1 MQSYNPL
8 YRKFIDDRNFIVPN
22 QMTRA
27 KFYLIKE
34 YEYIDGTK
42 GKYSEFSAPII
53 YTLFVSKVKDV
64 VHAVKV
70 SNVNPTII
78 KRFFGKFVNEETEM
92 LEMKGGSMKFYENVV
107 SKVPVVSNDSYRT
120 YKLSG
125 LTKIIE
131 LSMDVNEL
139 TPKRMNVIGIS
150 KKSQL
155 KNIKDVTIS
164 FLVDRSIFSIFY

>member
-1 MQSYNPL
+1 MSKFNPL
-8 YRKFIDDRNFIVPN
+8 YRKFIDDRNQVTAK
-22 QMTRA
+22 QMTRGR
-27 KFYLIKE
+27 FYLIKD
-34 YEYIDGTK
+34 YQYVDGTK
-42 GKYSEFSAPII
+42 GKFTESNAPII
-53 YTLFVSKVKDV
+53 YTLFVSTSKDI
-64 VHAVKV
+64 VHCVKV

-92 LEMKGGSMKFYENVV
+92 LEMKGGSMKFYETVV

-150 KKSQL
+150 KKSQV
-155 KNIKDVTIS
+155 KNK
-164 FLVDRSIFSIFY
+164 

>member
-1 MQSYNPL
+1 MSKFNPL
-8 YRKFIDDRNFIVPN
+8 YRKFIDERNHVTAK
-22 QMTRA
+22 QMTRGR
-27 KFYLIKE
+27 FYLIKD
-34 YEYIDGTK
+34 YEYVDGTR
-42 GKYSEFSAPII
+42 GKFTESNAPII
-53 YTLFVSKVKDV
+53 YTLFVSTSKDM
-64 VHAVKV
+64 VHCVKV

-131 LSMDVNEL
+131 LTMDVNEL

-155 KNIKDVTIS
+155 KN
-164 FLVDRSIFSIFY
+164 R

>member
-1 MQSYNPL
+1 MSKFNPI
-8 YRKFIDDRNFIVPN
+8 YRKFIDDKNYVTPN
-22 QMTRA
+22 QMTRGR
-27 KFYLIKE
+27 FYLIKD
-34 YEYIDGTK
+34 YEYVDGTK
-42 GKYSEFSAPII
+42 GKFSESSAPII
-53 YTLFVSKVKDV
+53 YTLFVSRAKDI

-92 LEMKGGSMKFYENVV
+92 LEMKGGSMKFYESVV

-155 KNIKDVTIS
+155 KNK
-164 FLVDRSIFSIFY
+164 

>member
-1 MQSYNPL
+1 MSKFNPL
-8 YRKFIDDRNFIVPN
+8 YRKFIDDRNQVTAK
-22 QMTRA
+22 QMTRGR
-27 KFYLIKE
+27 FYLIKD
-34 YEYIDGTK
+34 YQYVDGTK
-42 GKYSEFSAPII
+42 GKFTESNAPII
-53 YTLFVSKVKDV
+53 YTLFVSTSKDI
-64 VHAVKV
+64 VHCVKV

-155 KNIKDVTIS
+155 KN
-164 FLVDRSIFSIFY
+164 R

>member
-1 MQSYNPL
+1 MSKFNPI
-8 YRKFIDDRNFIVPN
+8 YRKFIDDRNYVTPK
-22 QMTRA
+22 QMTRGR
-27 KFYLIKE
+27 FYLIKD
-34 YEYIDGTK
+34 YEYVDGTK
-42 GKYSEFSAPII
+42 GKFTESNAPII
-53 YTLFVSKVKDV
+53 YTLFVSTSKDI

-92 LEMKGGSMKFYENVV
+92 LEMKGGSMKFYETVV

-155 KNIKDVTIS
+155 KN
-164 FLVDRSIFSIFY
+164 R

>member
-1 MQSYNPL
+1 MSKFNPI
-8 YRKFIDDRNFIVPN
+8 YRKFIDDRNYVTPK
-22 QMTRA
+22 QMTRGR
-27 KFYLIKE
+27 FYLIKD
-34 YEYIDGTK
+34 YEYVDGTR
-42 GKYSEFSAPII
+42 GKFTESNAPII
-53 YTLFVSKVKDV
+53 YTLFVSASKDI

-92 LEMKGGSMKFYENVV
+92 LEMKGGSMKFYETVV

-131 LSMDVNEL
+131 LNMDVNEL
-139 TPKRMNVIGIS
+139 TPKRMNVVGIS
-150 KKSQL
+150 KKSQI
-155 KNIKDVTIS
+155 KNK
-164 FLVDRSIFSIFY
+164 